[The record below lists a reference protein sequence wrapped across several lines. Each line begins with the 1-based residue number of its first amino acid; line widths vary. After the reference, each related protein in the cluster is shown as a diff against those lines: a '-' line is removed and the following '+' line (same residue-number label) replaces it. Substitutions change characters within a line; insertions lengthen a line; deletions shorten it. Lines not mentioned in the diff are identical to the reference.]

1 MAASYHSPVGIGRRR
16 ARHKR
21 SDPFAHL
28 PAYMGGAAVAAIFGL
43 MSMLSV
49 GPEAALDEHSG
60 IGLFFGFVSS
70 LGLSGL
76 IALAMVSIL
85 LRMISGRFL
94 ALYRFSLA
102 ALAVMAGFFVLRMM
116 L

>member
-16 ARHKR
+16 ARQKR

-49 GPEAALDEHSG
+49 GQG
-60 IGLFFGFVSS
+60 GFG
-70 LGLSGL
+70 
-76 IALAMVSIL
+76 
-85 LRMISGRFL
+85 
-94 ALYRFSLA
+94 
-102 ALAVMAGFFVLRMM
+102 
-116 L
+116 